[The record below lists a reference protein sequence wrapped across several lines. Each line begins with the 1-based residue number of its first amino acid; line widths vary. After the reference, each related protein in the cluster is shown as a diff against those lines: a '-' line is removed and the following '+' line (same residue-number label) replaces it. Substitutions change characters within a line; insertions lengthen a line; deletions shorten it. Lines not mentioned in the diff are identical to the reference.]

1 MKNIF
6 DKGFYNNKIL
16 NKLGFKKIGKNVK
29 ISKQC
34 LIIGLKNISLGDNV
48 RIDAFTSII
57 ADSGYLN
64 LGNNIHIGGH
74 GHILCSGGITIENG
88 CTFSQ
93 GVRIYSQSDD
103 YSGKKPTGLFVKNK
117 HKNYKKGKITIG
129 SNSIIGSGSIIL
141 PNVKIVKNTSIG
153 ALSLVNKNVLLSGTY
168 SGIPIKKNEKKK

>member
-6 DKGFYNNKIL
+6 DSGFYNNKIL
-16 NKLGFKKIGKNVK
+16 NKLDFKKIGKNVK
-29 ISKQC
+29 ISKSC
-34 LIIGLKNISLGDNV
+34 LIIGLKNISLGDNI

-57 ADSGYLN
+57 ADKGYLK

-74 GHILCSGGITIENG
+74 GHILCAGGISIKSG

-103 YSGKKPTGLFVKNK
+103 YSGNKPTGLFVKNK
-117 HKNYKKGKITIG
+117 YKNYKKGKITIG

-141 PNVKIVKNTSIG
+141 PNVKISKNTSIG
-153 ALSLVNKNVLLSGTY
+153 AMSLVNKNILLSGTY